1 MSVPILAPD
10 LGTDRGT
17 VSLWFVKPGE
27 RLHEGDRIVELQI
40 PGATIDLTA
49 PVTGTMGER
58 LALQSDRV
66 THGQVLG
73 VIHADPDQ

>member
-10 LGTDRGT
+10 LGTDRGN

-40 PGATIDLTA
+40 SGATIDLIA
-49 PVTGTMGER
+49 PATGTMGER
-58 LALQSDRV
+58 FVLQSDHV
-66 THGQVLG
+66 TAGQILG
-73 VIHADPDQ
+73 VIHTDPDQ

>member
-1 MSVPILAPD
+1 MSVPITVPD

-27 RLHEGDRIVELQI
+27 RVHEGDRIVELQI
-40 PGATIDLTA
+40 PGATIDLIA

-58 LALQSDRV
+58 FVLQSDRV
-66 THGQVLG
+66 TAGQKLG
-73 VIHADPDQ
+73 VIHADLDQ